1 MILELALFAVVMAA
15 MWQARRRQLQSL
27 KTQEIFLRRFA
38 EGVMVWRSQDNIPED
53 AREAIEALVKLP
65 ITQKATRAF
74 ALLIIRRQLPLP
86 PPRLRENPFW
96 LARQQL
102 SAEQREAFD
111 WLLMTY
117 FDAMTYSDWLTGGFI
132 RRVRFGGLSPETRA
146 EVAIETV
153 FSRVRVT
160 LFRSPFKLGYS

>member
-1 MILELALFAVVMAA
+1 MMLELALFAVA
-15 MWQARRRQLQSL
+15 MTAIWQVRRRQLRSL
-27 KTQEIFLRRFA
+27 KVQEIFVRRFA
-38 EGVMVWRSQDNIPED
+38 EGVLAWRSKDGIPEE
-53 AREAIEALVKLP
+53 AKEAIEALVSLP

-74 ALLIIRRQLPLP
+74 ALLIIRRQLP

-132 RRVRFGGLSPETRA
+132 RRVRFGGLSPETPA

-160 LFRSPFKLGYS
+160 LFRSPFKLSYPS

>member
-1 MILELALFAVVMAA
+1 MMLEFAFFAVAMAV
-15 MWQARRRQLQSL
+15 MWQIWRRQLRSL
-27 KTQEIFLRRFA
+27 QNQEIFLRRFA

-65 ITQKATRAF
+65 ITQKATRNF
-74 ALLIIRRQLPLP
+74 ALLIIRRQLPA
-86 PPRLRENPFW
+86 PRLRENPFW
-96 LARQQL
+96 LAKQQL
-102 SAEQREAFD
+102 SAEQREGFD

-117 FDAMTYSDWLTGGFI
+117 FEAMTYSDWLTGGFI

-146 EVAIETV
+146 EVAIDTV

-160 LFRSPFKLGYS
+160 MLRSPFKLSYS